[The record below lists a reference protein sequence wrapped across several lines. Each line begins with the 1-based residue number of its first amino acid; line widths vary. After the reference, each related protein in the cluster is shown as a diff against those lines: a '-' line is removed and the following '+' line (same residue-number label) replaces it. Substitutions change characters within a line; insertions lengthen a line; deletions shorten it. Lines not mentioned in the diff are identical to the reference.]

1 MFVDYA
7 HTPDALE
14 QVLPD
19 AKEMHPRRIITVFGC
34 GGDRDRGKRPQMTK
48 AVCQYSD
55 TIIMTSDN
63 PRSEDPSA
71 IAAQVVSGMPSGAT
85 YQVILDRRDA
95 IREALALAGAEDIVI
110 VAGKGHEKT
119 QQIGATVIDFDDV
132 AVARELVEEMSC

>member
-1 MFVDYA
+1 MGHIA
-7 HTPDALE
+7 
-14 QVLPD
+14 
-19 AKEMHPRRIITVFGC
+19 
-34 GGDRDRGKRPQMTK
+34 GDL
-48 AVCQYSD
+48 SD
-55 TIIMTSDN
+55 VSIVTNDN